1 MDIPGDAHFKRFHN
15 RKSINMN
22 IISVEEVKEKLN
34 NKEAIN
40 LVDVREPDER
50 AEFNIGGH
58 FIPLGQ
64 VLAFQTDQ
72 IDELKNEEI
81 ICYCRSGKRSM
92 QAALMLETMGFT
104 NVKNLEGGML
114 AWQQKKDGK

>member
-1 MDIPGDAHFKRFHN
+1 MTN
-15 RKSINMN
+15 
-22 IISVEEVKEKLN
+22 ISVTEVKEKLN
-34 NKEAIN
+34 KKEQVN

-64 VLAFQTDQ
+64 LLAFQTEEIDQ
-72 IDELKNEEI
+72 LKNEEI

-114 AWQQKKDGK
+114 AWQQNF

>member
-1 MDIPGDAHFKRFHN
+1 MTTITVA
-15 RKSINMN
+15 
-22 IISVEEVKEKLN
+22 EVKEKLSKN
-34 NKEAIN
+34 ERVN
-40 LVDVREPDER
+40 LVDVREPEER

-64 VLAFQTDQ
+64 LLAFQTDE

-114 AWQQKKDGK
+114 AWQQNTSPNT

>member
-1 MDIPGDAHFKRFHN
+1 MTT
-15 RKSINMN
+15 
-22 IISVEEVKEKLN
+22 ISVAEVQERLSKNEHM
-34 NKEAIN
+34 N

-64 VLAFQTDQ
+64 LLAFQTEE

-114 AWQQKKDGK
+114 AWQNPSITG

>member
-1 MDIPGDAHFKRFHN
+1 MTTITVD
-15 RKSINMN
+15 
-22 IISVEEVKEKLN
+22 EVKTRLDAGEHV
-34 NKEAIN
+34 N

-50 AEFNIGGH
+50 AAFNIGGH

-64 VLAFQTDQ
+64 IQMMLVDD
-72 IDELKNEEI
+72 IDNLKDEEV

-92 QAALMLETMGFT
+92 QACMMLETFGFT

-114 AWQQKKDGK
+114 NWREKFNV